1 MTTLNIL
8 DIRLTNLVRS
18 KDHVENQTKV
28 IEKVPQVTQFISNS
42 SHPSASN
49 ENIEGWLQV
58 KLSPLGTLKKI
69 YGLVSFGTIWSE
81 AI

>member
-28 IEKVPQVTQFISNS
+28 IEKVPQVTQFISDS

-58 KLSPLGTLKKI
+58 KAKSTGNSKENL
-69 YGLVSFGTIWSE
+69 WSGFLWNNFV
-81 AI
+81 